1 MTEFGR
7 QPKIGIFVSFSG
19 EGGVERMIL
28 NLCKGLVHLGCQV
41 DLLPIKSH
49 SEHLSNQLPTGI
61 KVYKIGTNHT
71 LSSLP
76 ALIRYLKTEC
86 PDALLAAKDRANQIA
101 ILAKAISGVS
111 TRIVVRM
118 GTTVSA
124 ALAGKS
130 RIRKLAWYLPM
141 RLLYRRADDI
151 IAVSHGVAIDLAR
164 ISGVK
169 HSAMKVVQN
178 PVISNQIF
186 NWAREPVF
194 HPWLN
199 EPGEPVILGIGRLTR
214 QKDFP
219 TLIRAFSQV
228 RKILNCRLIILG
240 EGKDRKIIENLA
252 KKCAVET
259 TVDLPGFVDN
269 PYAYLSRASLF
280 VLSSAWEGS
289 PNVLTEALALGVPS
303 VSTDC
308 PSGPREILQ
317 NGMIGQLVP
326 VGNPHSMAKAIQE
339 TLSNP
344 PGKILL
350 QSAIREYTVES
361 SSKRYLDV
369 LLNKD
374 KGWVC

>member
-1 MTEFGR
+1 
-7 QPKIGIFVSFSG
+7 
-19 EGGVERMIL
+19 MIL
-28 NLCKGLVHLGCQV
+28 NLCKGLVDLGCQV

-49 SEHLSNQLPTGI
+49 SEHLSDQLPTGL
-61 KVYKIGTNHT
+61 KVHNFRATHT

-101 ILAKAISGVS
+101 IIAKAISGVS

-124 ALAGKS
+124 ALVGKS
-130 RIRKLAWYLPM
+130 RIRKIAWYLPM

-151 IAVSHGVAIDLAR
+151 IAVSHGVAEDLSR

-169 HSAMKVVQN
+169 HSAMQIVQN
-178 PVISNQIF
+178 PVISSQIF
-186 NWAREPVF
+186 DRAREPVS
-194 HPWLN
+194 HQWLK
-199 EPGEPVILGIGRLTR
+199 EPGVPVILGIGRLTR

-219 TLIRAFSQV
+219 TLIRAFAQV
-228 RKILNCRLIILG
+228 RKKLTCRLIILG
-240 EGKDRKIIENLA
+240 EGNDRKKIEELA
-252 KKCAVET
+252 KKFSVET
-259 TVDLPGFVDN
+259 SFDLPGFVDN

-289 PNVLTEALALGVPS
+289 PNVLTESLALGVPS

-308 PSGPREILQ
+308 PSGPKEILQ
-317 NGMIGQLVP
+317 NGVVGKLVP
-326 VGNPHSMAKAIQE
+326 VGNPHSLAEAIQE

-344 PGKILL
+344 PEKNLL
-350 QSAIREYTVES
+350 QSAIQEYTIES
-361 SSKRYLDV
+361 SSKRYLEV
-369 LLNKD
+369 LL
-374 KGWVC
+374 KGGKA

>member
-1 MTEFGR
+1 MTERGR

-28 NLCKGLVHLGCQV
+28 NLCKGLVDLGCQV

-49 SEHLSNQLPTGI
+49 SEHLSDQLPTGL
-61 KVYKIGTNHT
+61 KVHNFGATHT

-76 ALIRYLKTEC
+76 ALIRYLKTER

-101 ILAKAISGVS
+101 ILAKAISGVP

-124 ALAGKS
+124 ALIGKS
-130 RIRKLAWYLPM
+130 RMRKLAWYLPM
-141 RLLYRRADDI
+141 RVLYRRADDI
-151 IAVSHGVAIDLAR
+151 IAVSHGVAEDLAR

-169 HSAMKVVQN
+169 HSAMQVVQN
-178 PVISNQIF
+178 PVISSLIF
-186 NWAREPVF
+186 DRAREPVF
-194 HPWLN
+194 HPWLK
-199 EPGEPVILGIGRLTR
+199 ETGEPVILGIGRLTR

-219 TLIRAFSQV
+219 TLIRAFVQV
-228 RKILNCRLIILG
+228 RKNLPCRLIILG
-240 EGKDRKIIENLA
+240 EGNDRKKIEELA
-252 KKCAVET
+252 KKHSVET
-259 TVDLPGFVDN
+259 SVDLPGFVDN

-308 PSGPREILQ
+308 PSGPKEILQ
-317 NGMIGQLVP
+317 NGMIGKLVP
-326 VGNPHSMAKAIQE
+326 VGNPPPLAEAIQE

-344 PGKILL
+344 PEKTLL
-350 QSAIREYTVES
+350 QSAIQDYTIES

-369 LLNKD
+369 LLNKE
-374 KGWVC
+374 KV